1 MTDNQILAGAER
13 QAELEAAKAAFFASG
28 GSIAVVAGCT
38 FTLPPLRS
46 HPQPPTTLDLPS
58 RPEQKQKPKSASSA
72 LAQRN
77 DKIAKLADTMT
88 CNEAAEAMGI
98 SPKSIRDIACR
109 LGIKFLPAPTG
120 RAPRPKSE
128 FTAMAERVEAM
139 SKIGVSRTVAAKHL
153 GISHQSLS
161 RIVDEFGIDFPSRRT
176 PK

>member
-28 GSIAVVAGCT
+28 GSIAVIAGCS
-38 FTLPPLRS
+38 FTHPPMRF
-46 HPQPPTTLDLPS
+46 HPQPSVKL
-58 RPEQKQKPKSASSA
+58 KQPDKPDTKPRSARSA
-72 LAQRN
+72 ITQRN
-77 DKIAKLADTMT
+77 DRIAELAETMT
-88 CNEAAEAMGI
+88 CNQAAEEMGI
-98 SPKSIRDIACR
+98 SSKSIRDIAFR

-120 RAPRPKSE
+120 RSPRPKAE

-139 SKIGVSRTVAAKHL
+139 SKIGVSRTTAAKHL

-161 RIVDEFGIDFPSRRT
+161 RIVDEFGIDFPSRRP